1 MDQVHRRFQDKPKKS
16 KVTLFHTINDTIEM
30 RLKKNMKDTLKK
42 KRLQKGQKM
51 KMKMKV
57 KVKLKGRCR

>member
-1 MDQVHRRFQDKPKKS
+1 
-16 KVTLFHTINDTIEM
+16 M